1 MPRVGSYS
9 DLEGQMPLLK
19 LAVQLP
25 REAMMTVALMPTPI
39 VVLTASL
46 LYNVGV
52 I

>member
-1 MPRVGSYS
+1 
-9 DLEGQMPLLK
+9 MPLLK

-25 REAMMTVALMPTPI
+25 REAMMMVALMPTPI

-46 LYNVGV
+46 LYNIGV